1 MKNNKP
7 NLEEQAKDMKTLD
20 HSLNE
25 ILKLLPK
32 VLDLII
38 KNLHKEANEIIRQE
52 YGNYGKL
59 IDNLVKKYNGMR
71 NTDMYKALL
80 VCDDI
85 ISVQYPIVDG
95 IIKEIE
101 PKLEKYLN
109 DNVRIRSVNARKHL
123 RL

>member
-1 MKNNKP
+1 M
-7 NLEEQAKDMKTLD
+7 
-20 HSLNE
+20 
-25 ILKLLPK
+25 KLLPK

-59 IDNLVKKYNGMR
+59 IDNLVKKYSGMR

-85 ISVQYPIVDG
+85 ISIQYPIVDG

-109 DNVRIRSVNARKHL
+109 DNVRIRSINACKYL
-123 RL
+123 K